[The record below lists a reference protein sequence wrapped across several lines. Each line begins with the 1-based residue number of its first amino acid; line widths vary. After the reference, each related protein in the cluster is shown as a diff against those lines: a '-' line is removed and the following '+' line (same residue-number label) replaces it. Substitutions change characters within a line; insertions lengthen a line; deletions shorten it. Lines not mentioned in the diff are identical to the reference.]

1 MQTNRLFPL
10 SLLAL
15 AALVH
20 AQEAVQTQLPAVTI
34 TGRNLNAPVNVGGFG
49 DTPNARLPLQA
60 LRVDA
65 ERLSELGATGLS
77 ALPRL
82 DASVSDG
89 YNSLGYIPQLSVRG
103 FELDTRFNLRRDGLP
118 LNGQT
123 AFDLSNKAAAE
134 LLKGASGLQA
144 GTSAPSGLLNLVVK
158 RPETAPRLD
167 LSLGWESANTWTASV
182 DAGTRTA
189 AGLGL
194 RVNASATRLSP
205 WLRNTEG
212 ERQAAAF
219 ATDWRM
225 GPQDL
230 LELEGEWSRQ
240 SQPSQPGFSLLGNR
254 LPSAGEIDRR
264 RNLGDTPWQLPV
276 DFDNR
281 IASLRW
287 THTLSPDWRLVV
299 HGGQQRAVN
308 DDRVPFPFGCYDAAT
323 DIYYA
328 DRYCPNGSF
337 DLYDFRS
344 EDERRTS
351 TALRATFEGK
361 LQWGGLTHQLRV
373 AALDHRLRADF
384 QRQAYNVAGTG
395 SLFSPSVSTPDPALT
410 DENTNRREHT
420 REISISDQVQ
430 WGDWELF
437 AGLRHTRLQR
447 AAVRTDGSRPTD
459 YPQSFTTPWLGL
471 TWALA
476 QDLRVYLS
484 TGEGVES
491 EVTPNRSRYVNAG
504 QAFTLKSRQTEVG
517 LKSGSQTVDW
527 SLAAFDIRRPAWRDI
542 GACGAAGTCV
552 RRIDGEAQHR
562 GLEAQADLKWRG
574 GGLLASAQWL
584 NARRQGSSD
593 PAANGLRP
601 VNVPQDSQRLTLRQ
615 QITAK
620 LQAQASV
627 VREGRRAALPDNSLW
642 LPAWTRLD
650 LSARIVTQWQGQSWT
665 AALGI
670 DNLTDAKAWKE
681 SPNSF
686 GHVYLFPLA
695 PRSFSAKISV
705 AL

>member
-1 MQTNRLFPL
+1 MKLNPLFPL
-10 SLLAL
+10 SLLTL
-15 AALVH
+15 AALAQ
-20 AQEAVQTQLPAVTI
+20 AQEATQAQLPSVTV

-60 LRVDA
+60 LRIDA
-65 ERLSELGATGLS
+65 ERLTELGAAGLG
-77 ALPRL
+77 ALQRL
-82 DASVSDG
+82 DASVSES

-123 AFDLSNKAAAE
+123 AFDLSNKAAVE

-158 RPETAPRLD
+158 RPEAAPRLD
-167 LSLGWESANTWTASV
+167 LALGWESANTWTASV
-182 DAGTRTA
+182 DAGRRLSDA
-189 AGLGL
+189 AGL
-194 RVNASATRLSP
+194 RVNASTARLDP

-212 ERQAAAF
+212 ERHAAAV
-219 ATDWRM
+219 ATDWRV
-225 GPQDL
+225 GPNDL

-254 LPSAGEIDRR
+254 LPSASEIDRR
-264 RNLGDTPWQLPV
+264 RNLGDAPWQLPGV
-276 DFDNR
+276 FDNR

-287 THTLSPDWRLVV
+287 THTLNPDWRLVV

-344 EDERRTS
+344 ENERRTS
-351 TALRATFEGK
+351 TALRATLEGK
-361 LQWGGLTHQLRV
+361 LRLGGLTHHLRV
-373 AALDHRLRADF
+373 DALEHRLRADF
-384 QRQAYNVAGTG
+384 QRQAFNGAGTG
-395 SLFSPSVSTPDPALT
+395 SVFGPSVSSPAPALT
-410 DENTNRREHT
+410 DENTNRREHS
-420 REISISDQVQ
+420 RELGLSNQVQ
-430 WGDWELF
+430 WGTWELF

-447 AAVRTDGSRPTD
+447 AAVRTDGSRATD

-471 TWALA
+471 TWAMA
-476 QDLRVYLS
+476 KDLRVYLS
-484 TGEGVES
+484 AGEGVES
-491 EVTPNRSRYVNAG
+491 EVVPNRSRYINAS
-504 QAFTLKSRQTEVG
+504 QAFTLKSRQTEIG

-527 SLAAFDIRRPAWRDI
+527 SVAAFDIRRPAWRDI

-552 RRIDGEAQHR
+552 RRIDGEARHR
-562 GLEAQADLKWRG
+562 GVEAQADLKWAG

-584 NARRQGSSD
+584 NAKRQSSSD
-593 PAANGLRP
+593 PAFNGLRS
-601 VNVPQDSQRLTLRQ
+601 VNVPKDSQRLSLRQ
-615 QITAK
+615 QVRPGLI
-620 LQAQASV
+620 AQASL
-627 VREGRRAALPDNSLW
+627 VREGSRPALPDNSLS
-642 LPAWTRLD
+642 LPAWSRLD
-650 LSARIVTQWQGQSWT
+650 LSARYVTQTEGQTWT
-665 AALGI
+665 LQVGV
-670 DNLTDAKAWKE
+670 DNATDAKAWKE

-695 PRSFSAKISV
+695 PRTFSARIS
-705 AL
+705 LGL